1 MKEEGKTVPEW
12 VLKHIE
18 KGNESFYQNENGN
31 VYFYD
36 QGTYKQQNF
45 NKKEINLKR
54 LKDVNGVI
62 KKNTGASLIDLG
74 DGVAG
79 LEFHSQSNA
88 IGLDIIQMINYANDE
103 IGRASCRESKE
114 ISAAAVTVREKE
126 K

>member
-1 MKEEGKTVPEW
+1 
-12 VLKHIE
+12 
-18 KGNESFYQNENGN
+18 GNESFYQTENGN

-36 QGTYKQQNF
+36 QGAYKQQNF

-62 KKNTGASLIDLG
+62 KKNKGESLIDLG

-88 IGLDIIQMINYANDE
+88 IGLDIIQMINYAIDKVDAKYGGVVSGNQ
-103 IGRASCRESKE
+103 GK
-114 ISAAAVTVREKE
+114 K
-126 K
+126 